1 MMQLDYWFYSLYAFS
16 QRLLLRGNLLM
27 EEGNNIVKKFSTAQF
42 LNFCLGFFGL
52 QFAWQM
58 RIILSGPVTE
68 SLGASP
74 FLYGLIWLAG
84 PFTGMVVQ
92 PIVGAMSDKT
102 VSPFGRRRPYLLTGA
117 IVAAI
122 ALCIFPNSSSVANA
136 IHNMTGINLPPLT
149 ALLIAAIMIWVIDA
163 CINIAQG
170 PYRALIP
177 DVVPPEQ
184 HSLANSY
191 ISLAIGLGS
200 VVAAAAAPVLKW
212 VFNYQMSISC
222 QFIMAALAFT
232 LGMLWTCITIKE
244 KSTKPVESSLK
255 QENNE
260 AEHISFIQSL
270 KDFFALSPEVGRI
283 CLMQFFTWIGTMCMM
298 IFFTQYS
305 VHTVFG
311 VPDMTSAGELTSKLY
326 ENAALSGT
334 NFSSVCFA
342 IFNLVCFLVAIP
354 IGILSAKYGNKK
366 VHIISLASMILAYL
380 GMALSHNLYLV
391 ALMMG
396 LAGIGWASICA
407 LPFAMLSQYIKPGTE
422 GSVMGIFNIFIA
434 GPQVFVCTLVAWF
447 ISKCEYSTGGS
458 LVNYHWEYTFYI
470 GALSLLL
477 ASIVAKTV
485 KEK

>member
-1 MMQLDYWFYSLYAFS
+1 MSED
-16 QRLLLRGNLLM
+16 
-27 EEGNNIVKKFSTAQF
+27 NILKKFSTAQF

-102 VSPFGRRRPYLLTGA
+102 VSPFGRRRPYLLGGA
-117 IVAAI
+117 II
-122 ALCIFPNSSSVANA
+122 ASLALWIFPNSGSVADLL
-136 IHNMTGINLPPLT
+136 HNVTGLNLNPLT
-149 ALLIAAIMIWVIDA
+149 GLFIAAIMIWVIDA

-177 DVVPPEQ
+177 DVVPQEQ

-191 ISLAIGLGS
+191 ISLSIGLGS
-200 VVAAAAAPVLKW
+200 VVAAATAPFLKW
-212 VFNYQMSISC
+212 AFNYQMSIPA

-232 LGMLWTCITIKE
+232 LAMVWTCIKIKE
-244 KSTKPVESSLK
+244 KSTKKEVVEETKEEVSD
-255 QENNE
+255 
-260 AEHISFIQSL
+260 ISFWQSL
-270 KDFFALSPEVGRI
+270 KDFFALSPEVGKI
-283 CLMQFFTWIGTMCMM
+283 CWMQFFTWIGTMCMM

-305 VHTVFG
+305 VHTVFN
-311 VPDMTSAGELTSKLY
+311 VPDLTSVSVVVQKTYAQAQL
-326 ENAALSGT
+326 NGT
-334 NFSSVCFA
+334 NFSSICFA
-342 IFNLVCFLVAIP
+342 IFNLICFLVAIP

-366 VHIISLASMILAYL
+366 VHIISILSMIFAYL
-380 GMALSHNLYLV
+380 GMGLSHNLYVV
-391 ALMMG
+391 AAMMG

-407 LPFAMLSQYIKPGTE
+407 LPFAMLSQYIKKGME

-434 GPQVFVCTLVAWF
+434 GPQVFVCTLVAWI
-447 ISKCEYSTGGS
+447 ISKCTFAVKGTE
-458 LVNYHWEYTFYI
+458 LVNYHWEYCFYI
-470 GALSLLL
+470 GAATLLM
-477 ASIVAKTV
+477 AAIVAAKV
-485 KEK
+485 KEDK